1 MRPRRLPRV
10 LGVSFVAVV
19 LLSMGA
25 HPPLPPRESA
35 EGPGDLDSVL
45 PNLYH
50 VKAPPRTVAET
61 KTWLALQKVVPMNF
75 PDETPLKDIVKFIR
89 ESNPR
94 RQLRLP
100 QGHPNLCGP
109 PGVAGRGHDDGRTGH
124 DRPRRDA
131 TGKDAPAGDPAAR
144 SGCGHRQGWV
154 AGHHVERVQRWR
166 ARARRL
172 CQLAV
177 SRYAPPGDRGPSG
190 GRPRTPSREVRSAD
204 AGPGE
209 CTPWQY
215 RARRRISL
223 SRQEPRVDARSRTE
237 EKSFAWQIMNRRSL
251 TSDSSSRH
259 PLDPRALEPRR

>member
-89 ESNPR
+89 ESTRDANSGFPKGIPIYVDP
-94 RQLRLP
+94 QGLQDVDTTMDAPVTIDLDGMPLGKTLRLAIRP
-100 QGHPNLCGP
+100 LGL
-109 PGVAGRGHDDGRTGH
+109 VADIDKDGLLVITSSGCNDGEPVPDDYASWQSLDMLRQEIEALREDVRALRREKS
-124 DRPRRDA
+124 DRP
-131 TGKDAPAGDPAAR
+131 TQVPANA
-144 SGCGHRQGWV
+144 
-154 AGHHVERVQRWR
+154 
-166 ARARRL
+166 L
-172 CQLAV
+172 
-177 SRYAPPGDRGPSG
+177 PGSTVPG
-190 GRPRTPSREVRSAD
+190 GGFR
-204 AGPGE
+204 
-209 CTPWQY
+209 
-215 RARRRISL
+215 
-223 SRQEPRVDARSRTE
+223 
-237 EKSFAWQIMNRRSL
+237 
-251 TSDSSSRH
+251 
-259 PLDPRALEPRR
+259 